1 MEKLMGAGMATD
13 TAAETARTA
22 AGTGS
27 AGRAAGGPRGSEV
40 PLLRRGDRR
49 RKVVLS
55 QGALSIVVVLVVA
68 VLWLLDPD
76 SLFADP
82 LFPAG
87 ILLEAGLL
95 LLCFVVPWQRLPASA
110 ALAVPLLDFA
120 AVGLLRAGA
129 GDHLSGVGVLAA
141 FPAAWIAASR
151 IPTAAAAALTAGGSL
166 CIVWG
171 PLLFGDARP
180 GPAEFLGPFLLPV
193 VLTGL
198 AAFISILT
206 TERRAQQEAVS
217 RSQAALRRAAA
228 EGVER
233 ERLLATILDTVGVGL
248 VVVDRDGHDVL
259 MNARQRISHGLA
271 APPGNDDPNERQ
283 LLIFGPDR
291 ETPIPAE
298 ERPVRRAVQ
307 GESFDDVQIW
317 LGSGRAQQAVSVSAR
332 AMTDDDGTFVGT
344 VVSFTDITSLL
355 RALHAKDDFLSNV
368 SHEFR
373 TPLTSVLGFLDLILD
388 RRDSLE
394 PDVVR
399 YLSVAR
405 RNALQLEALVDDL
418 LAINA
423 GTFRVRPVQCDVGE
437 LIGACI
443 ASAQPAADA
452 AGVRLINTAPAAL
465 PAVADPVRLGQALDN
480 LVSNAVKYNRRG
492 GTITVGADLTDGLL
506 RLGVEDTGIGI
517 EAEELSQV
525 FDRFFRSP
533 AVRVSTVQGVGLGLL
548 ITKSIVTE
556 HGGTISAVSEP
567 GQGSTFT
574 MTLPQPS

>member
-1 MEKLMGAGMATD
+1 MGLD
-13 TAAETARTA
+13 TAARTA
-22 AGTGS
+22 ATAAG
-27 AGRAAGGPRGSEV
+27 AGRGPDV

-55 QGALSIVVVLVVA
+55 QSALSIIVVLVVA

-95 LLCFVVPWQRLPASA
+95 LVCFVVPWQRLPAWV
-110 ALAVPLLDFA
+110 ALGVPLLDFA
-120 AVGLLRAGA
+120 ALGLLRAGA
-129 GDHLSGVGVLAA
+129 GDYLSGVGVLAA
-141 FPAAWIAASR
+141 IPTAWIAASR
-151 IPTAAAAALTAGGSL
+151 IPTTAAAALTAGGSL

-171 PLLFGDARP
+171 PLLAGGGRP
-180 GPAEFLGPFLLPV
+180 GPAEFLGPILLPV

-206 TERRAQQEAVS
+206 TERRAQQEAAT
-217 RSQAALRRAAA
+217 RSQRALRKAAA
-228 EGVER
+228 EGRNR
-233 ERLLATILDTVGVGL
+233 ERLLAAILDTVGVGL
-248 VVVDRDGHDVL
+248 VVVDRDGHDML
-259 MNARQRISHGLA
+259 MNARQRTSHGLA
-271 APPGNDDPNERQ
+271 TPPGNSDPNEAQ

-291 ETPIPAE
+291 ETPVPAE

-317 LGSGRAQQAVSVSAR
+317 LGGGRAQQAVSVSAR
-332 AMTDDDGTFVGT
+332 AMTDDDGAFAGT

-355 RALHAKDDFLSNV
+355 GALHAKDDFLSNV

-399 YLSVAR
+399 YLTVAR

-423 GTFRVRPVQCDVGE
+423 GTFRVRPVPCDIGE
-437 LIGACI
+437 LAGVSI

-452 AGVRLINTAPAAL
+452 AGVRLINTVPAAL

-480 LVSNAVKYNRRG
+480 LISNAIKYNRRG
-492 GTITVGADLTDGLL
+492 GTITVGAELADGSL
-506 RLGVEDTGIGI
+506 RIGVEDTGIGI

-533 AVRVSTVQGVGLGLL
+533 AVRISTVQGVGLGLL

-556 HGGTISAVSEP
+556 HGGTIGAVSEP
-567 GQGSTFT
+567 GEGSTFT
-574 MTLPQPS
+574 ILLPQPR

>member
-1 MEKLMGAGMATD
+1 MGAGMATG
-13 TAAETARTA
+13 TAAETAGTA
-22 AGTGS
+22 AGAASTRTAGGAAGS
-27 AGRAAGGPRGSEV
+27 APRGSEV

-68 VLWLLDPD
+68 LLWLLDPD

-95 LLCFVVPWQRLPASA
+95 LLCFVIPWQRLPAWA

-120 AVGLLRAGA
+120 ALGLLRAGA
-129 GDHLSGVGVLAA
+129 GDYLSGVGVLAA

-171 PLLFGDARP
+171 PLLFSEVRP

-228 EGVER
+228 EGVAR

-259 MNARQRISHGLA
+259 MNARQRISHGMA
-271 APPGNDDPNERQ
+271 APPGNDDPNEGQ

-298 ERPVRRAVQ
+298 DRPVRRAVQ

-332 AMTDDDGTFVGT
+332 AMTDDDGAFAGT

-355 RALHAKDDFLSNV
+355 SALHAKDDFLSNV

-423 GTFRVRPVQCDVGE
+423 GTFRVRPVPCDVGE
-437 LIGACI
+437 LVGACI

-492 GTITVGADLTDGLL
+492 GTITVGAELTGGLL

-574 MTLPQPS
+574 MTLPQPG